1 MQRVLE
7 FIKKHQKTFDNVL
20 FSLVA
25 FAIPFTIIAIIFTQ
39 LNFTP
44 FGDKSSTMMTLDM
57 QSQYIVFM
65 RYYKEVLAGRQSAI
79 YTGGKVF
86 GGDFMS
92 IFSYYLASPFNLFLV
107 FVKSADIPAFFAVTS
122 MIKMSLAG
130 VFSYLCLSLTVK
142 KPSPIFLVSAIG
154 YSLISYSFIY
164 MYNFMWLDG
173 VMILPLI
180 VLGLNFL
187 YEEKGR
193 WVYPLALGYSLMTSW
208 YIGAMIAIFSIVYYI
223 YKLGSEAK
231 NKQDL
236 LKYTAR
242 FAIFSLIGG
251 LLVSPFWLT
260 AFMHLSGTKG
270 SIAIPDNKT
279 MSISTFFAGFI
290 ENHYLTY
297 GDIARNQ
304 CFFTMFVGSVVL
316 VFFQLYFFNKSYT
329 RRQRIAAIILPLFY
343 FAGMMSR
350 SLNALY
356 HGGREPTWFP
366 GRYSFILGF
375 VVCYFAGLT
384 LHDIKKVW
392 KPGFALPIASLLI
405 VFIIFKVV
413 PADLGYY
420 HEFTNIALAIY
431 LGSLAIAFGYS
442 FFPDT
447 SKKQIRMVVE
457 ALVSVSLI
465 TLASISSY
473 RGAISNLK
481 VNVDAP
487 EYQKTEVY
495 LEDDNMSS
503 IFDAVK
509 NYDSSLY
516 RMESLFNRTGSTN
529 TINNNPMFFGYNGLS
544 HFSSNEK
551 QAVQDYFNK
560 IGLQYNGFF
569 EKYDGGSTSALNSFL
584 GVKYLIDYDKYH
596 EYNSPIFNTNYPWVE
611 AGITSSTEGVKYYE
625 NTLVLPYGFAFNRSN
640 YSYVSE
646 GKVVGDT
653 VHWYDHFQYQNEMF
667 KGLTDNVKDGEEK
680 KDIFHSL
687 NGEVTA
693 TNGATISIDEKGIK
707 HVTGRAGS
715 TVSITFTVPSEGYG
729 QNLYFG
735 EKNFSDKYSYRL
747 DSRPI
752 DNTTYWHKGIRGFK
766 DTIDHKHILFVTLKE
781 DMENSELWEELYYED
796 SSILNEYISEVRKQS
811 IQNAKVGYGLT
822 SYSIEGTFELNED
835 DKDFL
840 FTLPYEGYWKVY
852 VDGKRVPTTTKYN
865 IFLGADLSNIKKGS
879 HTIKAVYSDNGLVAS
894 CVISSIT
901 TATSVGMF
909 VVYKYLQNKNKNE
922 KLH

>member
-1 MQRVLE
+1 MDFL
-7 FIKKHQKTFDNVL
+7 KKHQKAFDNVL
-20 FSLVA
+20 FSLIA

-79 YTGGKVF
+79 YTGGKAF

-122 MIKMSLAG
+122 MLKMSLAG
-130 VFSYLCLSLTVK
+130 VFTYLCLSFTTE
-142 KPSPIFLVSAIG
+142 KPTPIFLVPAIG
-154 YSLISYSFIY
+154 YSLISYAFIY

-180 VLGLNFL
+180 VLGLNLL

-193 WVYPLALGYSLMTSW
+193 WVYPLALGYALMTSW
-208 YIGAMIAIFSIVYYI
+208 YIGAMIAIFSVVYYI
-223 YKLGSEAK
+223 YKLGSRAK

-236 LKYTAR
+236 LKYTVR

-260 AFMHLSGTKG
+260 AFLHLGGTKG
-270 SIAIPDNKT
+270 SIAIPNNET

-343 FAGMMSR
+343 LAGMMSR

-375 VVCYFAGLT
+375 VVCYFAGLS
-384 LHDIKKVW
+384 LNDLKKTW
-392 KPGFALPIASLLI
+392 KLGFALPIVSLI
-405 VFIIFKVV
+405 AVFVIFKVV

-420 HEFTNIALAIY
+420 HEFSNIALAIY
-431 LGSLAIAFGYS
+431 LGSLAISFGYS

-447 SKKQIRMVVE
+447 SKKHIRMVVE

-465 TLASISSY
+465 TLASLSSY
-473 RGAISNLK
+473 RGAMINLK
-481 VNVDAP
+481 INVEEP
-487 EYQKTEVY
+487 KYQETAVY

-503 IFDAVK
+503 IFNAVK

-551 QAVQDYFNK
+551 QAVQDYYNK

-584 GVKYLIDYDKYH
+584 GIKYLVDYDAYH
-596 EYNSPIFNTNYPWVE
+596 EYNSPIFFNNYPWAEV
-611 AGITSSTEGVKYYE
+611 GITSDIEGVKYYE
-625 NTLVLPYGFAFNRSN
+625 NTLVLPYGFAFNRTN

-646 GKVVGDT
+646 GKVVGDD

-667 KGLTDNVKDGEEK
+667 KGLTDNVKDGDEK

-687 NGEVTA
+687 NGTVSETK
-693 TNGATISIDEKGIK
+693 GATISVDSKGIK
-707 HVTGRAGS
+707 HVTGKAGS
-715 TVSITFTVPSEGYG
+715 TISITFTVPSEGYG

-747 DSRPI
+747 DARPI
-752 DNTTYWHKGIRGFK
+752 DNTNYWHKGIRGFR
-766 DTIDHKHILFVTLKE
+766 DTVDHKHILVVTLKE
-781 DMENSELWEELYYED
+781 DLENYELWEELYYED
-796 SSILNEYISEVRKQS
+796 SSVLSEYVTEVRKQS
-811 IQNAKVGYGLT
+811 IQNVKVGHGLT
-822 SYSIEGTFELNED
+822 SYSIEGSFELTED
-835 DKDFL
+835 NKDFL

-852 VDGKRVPTTTKYN
+852 VDGKRVTTSTKYN

-879 HTIKAVYSDNGLVAS
+879 HTIKAVYSDKGLVAS
-894 CVISSIT
+894 CIISSIA

-909 VVYKYLQNKNKNE
+909 VVYKYLQNKNKT
-922 KLH
+922 KDLH